1 MWCNIPPLLIK
12 NFMKR
17 SFSNFSRYIIPLPLL
32 TPSLSRVTVLKLKDF
47 NPENFDA
54 LKFFAHSYNI
64 LEIRIREDIVL
75 TDTLIYDL
83 EGIQFGHVTKLH
95 LGAIRKAALVLE
107 VVVFV
112 LFNPV

>member
-1 MWCNIPPLLIK
+1 MWCNIIPLLIK
-12 NFMKR
+12 NFIKR

-32 TPSLSRVTVLKLKDF
+32 TPSLSRVTVLKLKDI
-47 NPENFDA
+47 NPGNFDA